1 MSAGKEFR
9 EFILRGSV
17 VDLAVGVIIGGAFGA
32 IVAAFVKDL
41 ITPLIGIPGKI
52 DLSAYK
58 FTVHGSI
65 FQIGDFLNTIISF
78 LIIAAV
84 VFFLIVKPVNYLM
97 SLRKTEPAVEPV
109 TRECP
114 RCLSN
119 VPVAATRCAFCT
131 SDLTPA

>member
-84 VFFLIVKPVNYLM
+84 VFCLIVKPVNYLM